1 MNSVDTIL
9 LENIDKPAS
18 LFVFPTNVAA
28 SRWADRLLRLRCQLN
43 AGGTIP
49 MEKFIAWDTFKQN
62 SIRSKIKNR
71 QSVPAVLRKMFIS
84 ALIRE
89 NAELCGQGKTPIFSS
104 LIQAEWAHSA
114 ADSFTGW
121 LTEMLPQLGAWF
133 KQTTG
138 LPIAQIQERSV
149 QEEFFTTEYCCPA
162 DSLEFHG
169 GKDDFRT
176 KTPRYSVTSVVNSYF
191 LDSDINGDLFTLA
204 LRYAQFLA
212 QRNLFEP
219 AWETPPFED
228 MGKEC
233 FIFFPESLSD
243 FSEYRELLAAS
254 GHVKTISAD
263 DAEVQR
269 QPCDVFFYDNSRSE
283 ITEAALYILA
293 LHKNQNVP
301 WDSISVS
308 IPDDTHYGPYLLR
321 EFANRNIPCVKQ
333 SGKPLAFYPAG
344 QFFAALTGCAS
355 ADFSFA
361 SVKELLLN
369 QHLPWKDNDAIQAL
383 IEFGI
388 KNNCITS
395 WTEEKDGGEIT
406 VNVWEDAFTH
416 PFGGIETQT
425 RRFFQDLKQ
434 RVNALCRAAS
444 FTDIRRQ
451 YFAFRERFFDMEK
464 VLSETDIVL
473 SRCISEL
480 MYLIEIEQSFPD
492 VRVPNHFAFFT
503 GYLREVTY
511 LAQQSSSGVAILPYR
526 TAAPAPFDCHIIL
539 DASQSSLSTV
549 FSPLAFLPKNKR
561 EKLGITDNDASLTFI
576 KLHRFNSR
584 LPAAFFC
591 SEQTFS
597 GYTIPHSALNAP
609 AKPRQRYGASE
620 GSGDPQFSNQFA
632 ADLYRAEGN
641 YYASLHSPMQAP
653 AQEQTETSV
662 PLELHQNQK
671 QGFEEWRT
679 RRQYSHESN
688 NALTQDHPLL
698 RVIRDRFCRNQ
709 EYKDKFSVS
718 SSSLEPYFQ
727 CPLIWIFSRVLH
739 LENVEAETGLMANNI
754 SGDVYHAVLNLFL
767 NELRQTG
774 EAIAAP
780 IISGDE
786 KKPILQIP
794 EYYSKL
800 LTEKIETVFESF
812 PRLPT
817 GEYQI
822 MSMLTAR
829 LLRAEKPLFFSRLE
843 DFLAEFIFCFAGFKV
858 IATEENYSL
867 PIDNYFLNGRIDCVL
882 EDIRGDSPQ
891 KNSMAIID
899 FKTKYKIEEGLANFQ
914 LPMYVRLAETK
925 YKKNVDTALFFSITD
940 SKPLVLFG
948 VTQGRKGDDCI
959 MRGSERYN
967 EIMNEFD
974 QNAARFAREISSGA
988 FSFSPS
994 HSEQCKDCEYNK
1006 VCRTLYQVY
1015 QGKNNGI

>member
-1 MNSVDTIL
+1 MNSVGTVL

-28 SRWADRLLRLRCQLN
+28 SRWADRLLRLRRQLN
-43 AGGTIP
+43 AGCTIA

-62 SIRSKIKNR
+62 SIRSKMKDR
-71 QSVPAVLRKMFIS
+71 QSVPAVLRKMFVS

-89 NAELCGQGKTPIFSS
+89 NAELCGEGKTPVFSS
-104 LIQAEWAHSA
+104 LIRAEWARQA
-114 ADSFTGW
+114 DADSFAGW

-133 KQTTG
+133 RQAAG
-138 LPIAQIQERSV
+138 LPIAQIQEAAAKGAATHRA
-149 QEEFFTTEYCCPA
+149 QGFTGD
-162 DSLEFHG
+162 DS
-169 GKDDFRT
+169 
-176 KTPRYSVTSVVNSYF
+176 
-191 LDSDINGDLFTLA
+191 DLFTLA

-212 QRNLFEP
+212 QHGLFEP

-254 GHVKTISAD
+254 GHVKTISAG
-263 DAEVQR
+263 DAETEQK
-269 QPCDVFFYDNSRSE
+269 PCDIFFYANSRGE

-293 LHKNQNVP
+293 LHKNQNIP

-308 IPDDTHYGPYLLR
+308 IPDNEDYGPYLLR
-321 EFANRNIPCVKQ
+321 EFTNRNIPCIKQ
-333 SGKPLAFYPAG
+333 SGKPLVLYPAG
-344 QFFAALTGCAS
+344 QFFTALAGCTS

-369 QHLPWKDNDAIQAL
+369 QHLPWKDNDSIQAL

-395 WTEEKDGGEIT
+395 WTEEKDGGEIA
-406 VNVWEDAFTH
+406 VNVWEDAFAH
-416 PFGGIETQT
+416 PFGGIKTQT
-425 RRFFQDLKQ
+425 RRFFEDLKQ

-444 FTDIRRQ
+444 FAEIRKQ
-451 YFAFRERFFDMEK
+451 YFAFREHFFDMEK
-464 VLSETDIVL
+464 ILSETDIVL

-480 MYLIEIEQSFPD
+480 TYLVEIEKSFPD
-492 VRVPNHFAFFT
+492 VRVPNHYAFFT

-539 DASQSSLSTV
+539 GASQSSLSAV
-549 FSPLAFLPKNKR
+549 FSPLAFLPKSKR
-561 EKLGITDNDASLTFI
+561 EKWGITDNDASLTFI
-576 KLHRFNSR
+576 KLHRLNSR
-584 LPAAFFC
+584 LPTAFFC

-609 AKPRQRYGASE
+609 AKPRQRYGGACE
-620 GSGDPQFSNQFA
+620 GGDDPQFSAQFA
-632 ADLYRAEGN
+632 ADLYRDESN
-641 YYASLHSPMQAP
+641 FYASLQSA
-653 AQEQTETSV
+653 AQTETAI
-662 PLELHQNQK
+662 PPELHQNQK
-671 QGFEEWRT
+671 QGFEKWQS
-679 RRQYSHESN
+679 RRQYANDTN
-688 NALTQDHPLL
+688 NIVTPDHPLL
-698 RVIRDRFCRNQ
+698 RTIRDRFCYSK

-718 SSSLEPYFQ
+718 SSSLAPYFQ

-739 LENVEAETGLMANNI
+739 LENVEAETGLMASNI

-767 NELRQTG
+767 NEIKQTG
-774 EAIAAP
+774 DVIATP

-786 KKPILQIP
+786 KKPALQLP

-800 LTEKIETVFESF
+800 LAEKIETVFESF
-812 PRLPT
+812 PRLPA

-829 LLRAEKPLFFSRLE
+829 LLRAQKPLFFSRLK
-843 DFLAEFIFCFAGFKV
+843 DFLAEFIFYFAGFKV

-867 PIDNYFLNGRIDCVL
+867 PKDNYFLNGRIDCIL
-882 EDIRGDSPQ
+882 EDTRGDSPHN
-891 KNSMAIID
+891 NSLAIVD
-899 FKTKYKIEEGLANFQ
+899 FKTKYKVEEGLVNFQ
-914 LPMYVRLAETK
+914 LPLYLRLAEDK
-925 YKKNVDTALFFSITD
+925 YKKDVHIASFFSIIDT
-940 SKPLVLFG
+940 KPLVLFG
-948 VTQGRKGDDCI
+948 DLEGKKNENDCI
-959 MRGSERYN
+959 MHGSGRYN

-974 QNAARFAREISSGA
+974 QNAERFAQEISSGA
-988 FSFSPS
+988 FSLSPP
-994 HSEQCKDCEYNK
+994 HPEQCQDCEYNK
-1006 VCRTLYQVY
+1006 VCRTLYRVY

>member
-1 MNSVDTIL
+1 MNSVDTVL
-9 LENIDKPAS
+9 LENIDKPSS
-18 LFVFPTNVAA
+18 LFVFPTNIAA
-28 SRWADRLLRLRCQLN
+28 SRWADRLLRLRR
-43 AGGTIP
+43 GGTIA

-62 SIRSKIKNR
+62 SIRSKMKNR

-89 NAELCGQGKTPIFSS
+89 NAELCGQGKTPLFSS
-104 LIQAEWAHSA
+104 LIRAEWAQS
-114 ADSFTGW
+114 ADSFAGW

-133 KQTTG
+133 RQTTG
-138 LPIAQIQERSV
+138 LPIAQIEDGTV
-149 QEEFFTTEYCCPA
+149 QEEFFTTE
-162 DSLEFHG
+162 FHG
-169 GKDDFRT
+169 GKDDFHT
-176 KTPRYSVTSVVNSYF
+176 KTPCSSVTSVVNSYS
-191 LDSDINGDLFTLA
+191 LDGGLAGDLFTLA
-204 LRYAQFLA
+204 LRYTQFLE
-212 QRNLFEP
+212 QNGLFEP

-243 FSEYRELLAAS
+243 FSEYKELLAAS

-269 QPCDVFFYDNSRSE
+269 QPCDVFFYDNSRGE

-293 LHKNQNVP
+293 LRKNQNVP

-321 EFANRNIPCVKQ
+321 EFANRNIPCVRQ
-333 SGKPLAFYPAG
+333 SGKPLASYPAG
-344 QFFAALTGCAS
+344 QFFAALEGCAS

-361 SVKELLLN
+361 SIKELLLN
-369 QHLPWKDNDAIQAL
+369 QHLPWKDGDDIQAL

-395 WTEEKDGGEIT
+395 WKEEKDGREIA
-406 VNVWEDAFTH
+406 VNVWEDAFTR
-416 PFGGIETQT
+416 PFGGIKTQT
-425 RRFFQDLKQ
+425 RRFFEDLKQ
-434 RVNALCRAAS
+434 RVSTLCRAAS
-444 FTDIRRQ
+444 FSDIRRQ
-451 YFAFRERFFDMEK
+451 YFAFRGRFFDMEK

-473 SRCISEL
+473 SRCIAEL
-480 MYLIEIEQSFPD
+480 TYLVEIEKSFPD
-492 VRVPNHFAFFT
+492 ARIPDHYGFFT

-526 TAAPAPFDCHIIL
+526 TAAAAPFDCHIIL
-539 DASQSSLSTV
+539 GANQSSLSAV
-549 FSPLAFLPKNKR
+549 FSPLAFLPKSKR

-609 AKPRQRYGASE
+609 AKPRQRYSD
-620 GSGDPQFSNQFA
+620 DPQFSNQFA
-632 ADLYRAEGN
+632 ADLYREESN
-641 YYASLHSPMQAP
+641 YYASLHSPAR
-653 AQEQTETSV
+653 EQTETAV
-662 PLELHQNQK
+662 PSELHQAQK
-671 QGFEEWRT
+671 QGFEKWRT
-679 RRQYSHESN
+679 RRQYADDRN
-688 NALTQDHPLL
+688 NALPPDHPLL
-698 RVIRDRFCRNQ
+698 CAIRDRFCYNE

-739 LENVEAETGLMANNI
+739 LENVEAETGLMAYNI
-754 SGDVYHAVLNLFL
+754 SGDIYHAVLNLFL
-767 NELRQTG
+767 SELKQTG
-774 EAIAAP
+774 ETIAAP
-780 IISGDE
+780 IISGDD
-786 KKPILQIP
+786 KKPAPELP

-800 LTEKIETVFESF
+800 LAEKVETVFESF
-812 PRLPT
+812 PRLPS
-817 GEYQI
+817 GEYQV

-829 LLRAEKPLFFSRLE
+829 LLRAQKPLFLSRLE
-843 DFLAEFIFCFAGFKV
+843 NFLAEFIYCFAGFKV
-858 IATEENYSL
+858 IATEETYSL
-867 PIDNYFLNGRIDCVL
+867 PKDNYFLNGRIDCVL

-891 KNSMAIID
+891 KDSLVIVD
-899 FKTKYKIEEGLANFQ
+899 FKTKYKIEEGLAHFQ
-914 LPMYVRLAETK
+914 LPLYLRLAETK

-948 VTQGRKGDDCI
+948 VTRGMEEDDCV

-974 QNAARFAREISSGA
+974 QNAARFAREISGGA

-994 HSEQCKDCEYNK
+994 RPEQCENCEHNK
-1006 VCRTLYQVY
+1006 VCRALYRVY

>member
-28 SRWADRLLRLRCQLN
+28 SRWADRLLRLRRQIN

-49 MEKFIAWDTFKQN
+49 MDKFIAWDTFKQN

-89 NAELCGQGKTPIFSS
+89 NAELCGQGKTPVFLS
-104 LIQAEWAHSA
+104 LIREEWAHSA
-114 ADSFTGW
+114 ARPADSFAGW
-121 LTEMLPQLGAWF
+121 LTEILPQLGVWF

-138 LPIAQIQERSV
+138 LPIAQI
-149 QEEFFTTEYCCPA
+149 EEIA
-162 DSLEFHG
+162 DKQRAQSFA
-169 GKDDFRT
+169 DD
-176 KTPRYSVTSVVNSYF
+176 
-191 LDSDINGDLFTLA
+191 LAGDLFTLA
-204 LRYAQFLA
+204 LRYTQFLA
-212 QRNLFEP
+212 RNGLFEP

-228 MGKEC
+228 TGKEC

-243 FSEYRELLAAS
+243 FSEYKELLAAS
-254 GHVKTISAD
+254 GHVKTINAG
-263 DAEVQR
+263 DAEA
-269 QPCDVFFYDNSRSE
+269 QPCDVFFYDNSRGE

-293 LHKNQNVP
+293 LRKNQNVP

-308 IPDDTHYGPYLLR
+308 IPDNEDYGPYLLR

-344 QFFAALTGCAS
+344 QFFTALSGCAS

-383 IEFGI
+383 IAFGV
-388 KNNCITS
+388 KNNCVTS
-395 WTEEKDGGEIT
+395 WTEEKDGGEIA

-416 PFGGIETQT
+416 PLGGIETQT
-425 RRFFQDLKQ
+425 RRFFEDLKR
-434 RVNALCRAAS
+434 RVNALCRAGS
-444 FTDIRRQ
+444 FADIRKQ
-451 YFAFRERFFDMEK
+451 YFAFREHFFDMEK

-480 MYLIEIEQSFPD
+480 MYLVEIEKSFPD
-492 VRVPNHFAFFT
+492 VHVPDHYGFFT

-539 DASQSSLSTV
+539 GASQNNLSAV
-549 FSPLAFLPKNKR
+549 FSPLAFLPKNNR
-561 EKLGITDNDASLTFI
+561 EKLGITDHDASLTFI

-609 AKPRQRYGASE
+609 VKPRRRYGASE
-620 GSGDPQFSNQFA
+620 GSNDPQFSNQFA
-632 ADLYRAEGN
+632 ADLYREESN
-641 YYASLHSPMQAP
+641 YYASLHSP
-653 AQEQTETSV
+653 AQGETETAV
-662 PLELHQNQK
+662 PSELHQNQK

-679 RRQYSHESN
+679 RRQYGHESDN
-688 NALTQDHPLL
+688 DLPPDHPLL
-698 RVIRDRFCRNQ
+698 RAIRDRFCYNQ
-709 EYKDKFSVS
+709 EYKNKVSAIETADTTTISDIKTSLISKFSVS
-718 SSSLEPYFQ
+718 SSSLDLYFQ

-739 LENVEAETGLMANNI
+739 LENVEAETGLMAYNI
-754 SGDVYHAVLNLFL
+754 AGDVYHAVLNLFL
-767 NELRQTG
+767 NELKQTG

-786 KKPILQIP
+786 KKPAPQLP

-800 LTEKIETVFESF
+800 LAEKVETVFESF
-812 PRLPT
+812 PRLPNSD
-817 GEYQI
+817 YQL

-829 LLRAEKPLFFSRLE
+829 LLRAQKQLFLSRLE
-843 DFLAEFIFCFAGFKV
+843 NFLAEFIFCFAGFKV
-858 IATEENYSL
+858 IATEETYSL
-867 PIDNYFLNGRIDCVL
+867 PKDNYFLNGRIDCVL

-891 KNSMAIID
+891 KNSLVIVD
-899 FKTKYKIEEGLANFQ
+899 FKTKYKIEEGLAHFQ

-948 VTQGRKGDDCI
+948 VTQGMEGDDCI

-974 QNAARFAREISSGA
+974 ENAARFAREISSG
-988 FSFSPS
+988 SFSLSPS
-994 HSEQCKDCEYNK
+994 RSEQCNDCEYNK
-1006 VCRTLYQVY
+1006 VCRTLYRVY
-1015 QGKNNGI
+1015 QGKTNGI

>member
-1 MNSVDTIL
+1 MNSVDTVL
-9 LENIDKPAS
+9 LENIDKSSS

-28 SRWADRLLRLRCQLN
+28 SRWADRLLRLRR
-43 AGGTIP
+43 GGTIA

-62 SIRSKIKNR
+62 SIRSKINNR

-89 NAELCGQGKTPIFSS
+89 NAQLCGQGKTPVFSS
-104 LIQAEWAHSA
+104 LIRAEWAQSA
-114 ADSFTGW
+114 AGSFAEW

-133 KQTTG
+133 RQAVG
-138 LPIAQIQERSV
+138 LPIAQIA
-149 QEEFFTTEYCCPA
+149 EEAAIQRAQSLTGD
-162 DSLEFHG
+162 DS
-169 GKDDFRT
+169 
-176 KTPRYSVTSVVNSYF
+176 
-191 LDSDINGDLFTLA
+191 DLFTLA
-204 LRYAQFLA
+204 LRYTQFLE
-212 QRNLFEP
+212 RHNLFEP

-263 DAEVQR
+263 DAEA
-269 QPCDVFFYDNSRSE
+269 QPCDVFFYANSRGE

-293 LHKNQNVP
+293 LRKNQNVP

-308 IPDDTHYGPYLLR
+308 IPDDAHYGPYLLR

-333 SGKPLAFYPAG
+333 SGRPLALYPAG
-344 QFFAALTGCAS
+344 QFFTALSDCAS

-369 QHLPWKDNDAIQAL
+369 QHIPWKDSDDIQAL

-395 WTEEKDGGEIT
+395 WKEEKDGGEIA

-416 PFGGIETQT
+416 PFGGIKTQT
-425 RRFFQDLKQ
+425 RRFFEDLKQ
-434 RVNALCRAAS
+434 RVNALCRAAAFS
-444 FTDIRRQ
+444 DIRRQ

-473 SRCISEL
+473 SRCIAEL
-480 MYLIEIEQSFPD
+480 TYLVEIEKSFPD
-492 VRVPNHFAFFT
+492 ARVPDHYGFFT

-526 TAAPAPFDCHIIL
+526 TAAPAPFDCHIVL
-539 DASQSSLSTV
+539 GANQSSLSAV
-549 FSPLAFLPKNKR
+549 FSPLTFLPKNKR
-561 EKLGITDNDASLTFI
+561 EKLGITDNDASQTFI
-576 KLHRFNSR
+576 KLHRLNSR

-609 AKPRQRYGASE
+609 AKPRQRYGD
-620 GSGDPQFSNQFA
+620 DPQFSAQFA
-632 ADLYRAEGN
+632 ADLYREESN
-641 YYASLHSPMQAP
+641 YYASFHLP
-653 AQEQTETSV
+653 AREQTETAV
-662 PLELHQNQK
+662 PSELHQNQK

-679 RRQYSHESN
+679 RRQYTDDRN
-688 NALTQDHPLL
+688 NPLTQDHPLL
-698 RVIRDRFCRNQ
+698 RTIRDRFCYNQ

-718 SSSLEPYFQ
+718 SSSLELYFQ
-727 CPLIWIFSRVLH
+727 CPLIWIFSRVLN
-739 LENVEAETGLMANNI
+739 LENVEAETGLMAYNI

-767 NELRQTG
+767 NELKRTG

-780 IISGDE
+780 VISGDD
-786 KKPILQIP
+786 KKPSRQLP

-800 LTEKIETVFESF
+800 LAEKVEMVFESF
-812 PRLPT
+812 PRLPA
-817 GEYQI
+817 GEYQR

-829 LLRAEKPLFFSRLE
+829 LLRAQKPLFLSRLE
-843 DFLAEFIFCFAGFKV
+843 NFLAEFISCFAGFKV
-858 IATEENYSL
+858 IATEETYSL
-867 PIDNYFLNGRIDCVL
+867 PKDNYFLNGRIDCIL

-891 KNSMAIID
+891 KNSLAIVD
-899 FKTKYKIEEGLANFQ
+899 FKTKYKIEEGFAHFQ
-914 LPMYVRLAETK
+914 LPLYVRLAETK
-925 YKKNVDTALFFSITD
+925 YEKNADTALFFSITD
-940 SKPLVLFG
+940 SRPLVLFG
-948 VTQGRKGDDCI
+948 VIQDMKEDDCI

-994 HSEQCKDCEYNK
+994 HPEQCQDCEYNK
-1006 VCRTLYQVY
+1006 VCRALYRVY
-1015 QGKNNGI
+1015 QGKTNGI

>member
-1 MNSVDTIL
+1 LNSVDTIL
-9 LENIDKPAS
+9 LENIDKSAS

-28 SRWADRLLRLRCQLN
+28 SRWADRLLRLRRQLN

-62 SIRSKIKNR
+62 SIRSKMKDR

-89 NAELCGQGKTPIFSS
+89 NAELCGQGKTPVFSS
-104 LIQAEWAHSA
+104 LIQAEWARAA

-133 KQTTG
+133 RQTTG
-138 LPIAQIQERSV
+138 LPIAQIA
-149 QEEFFTTEYCCPA
+149 EEA
-162 DSLEFHG
+162 DNVAAIQKAQSLIG
-169 GKDDFRT
+169 DD
-176 KTPRYSVTSVVNSYF
+176 
-191 LDSDINGDLFTLA
+191 GDLFTLA
-204 LRYAQFLA
+204 FRYTQFLA
-212 QRNLFEP
+212 QHSLFEP

-228 MGKEC
+228 TGKEC

-254 GHVKTISAD
+254 GHVKTISSD
-263 DAEVQR
+263 DAGTQS
-269 QPCDVFFYDNSRSE
+269 CDVFFYDNSRSE

-308 IPDDTHYGPYLLR
+308 IPDDTQYGPYLLR

-369 QHLPWKDNDAIQAL
+369 QHLPWKDSDTINAL

-395 WTEEKDGGEIT
+395 WTEEKDGGEIA

-416 PFGGIETQT
+416 PLGGIETQT
-425 RRFFQDLKQ
+425 RRFFEDLKQ
-434 RVNALCRAAS
+434 RVNALCRADS
-444 FTDIRRQ
+444 FADIRRQ
-451 YFAFRERFFDMEK
+451 YFAFRGRFFDMEK
-464 VLSETDIVL
+464 ILSETNIVL

-480 MYLIEIEQSFPD
+480 TYLVEIEKSFPG
-492 VRVPNHFAFFT
+492 VRVPDHYAFFT

-539 DASQSSLSTV
+539 DANQSSLSAV
-549 FSPLAFLPKNKR
+549 FSPLAFLPKSKR
-561 EKLGITDNDASLTFI
+561 EKLDITDNDASLTFI
-576 KLHRFNSR
+576 KLHQFNSR

-609 AKPRQRYGASE
+609 VKPRQRYG
-620 GSGDPQFSNQFA
+620 GDPQFSNQFA
-632 ADLYRAEGN
+632 ADLYREESN
-641 YYASLHSPMQAP
+641 YYASLHSPAQSDTQGDTRGD

-662 PLELHQNQK
+662 PLELHQSQK

-679 RRQYSHESN
+679 RRQYAHESN

-698 RVIRDRFCRNQ
+698 RLIRDRFCYHK

-727 CPLIWIFSRVLH
+727 CPLIWVFSRVLN

-754 SGDVYHAVLNLFL
+754 TGNVYHAVLNLFL
-767 NELRQTG
+767 DELKQTG

-780 IISGDE
+780 VIGGDE
-786 KKPILQIP
+786 KKPVPQLP

-800 LTEKIETVFESF
+800 LAEKIEIVFESF
-812 PRLPT
+812 PRLSA
-817 GEYQI
+817 GEYQL

-829 LLRAEKPLFFSRLE
+829 LLRAQKPLFFSRLE
-843 DFLAEFIFCFAGFKV
+843 NFLAEFISCFAGFKI

-867 PIDNYFLNGRIDCVL
+867 PIDNYFLNGRIDCIL

-891 KNSMAIID
+891 KNSLAIVD

-925 YKKNVDTALFFSITD
+925 YKKNVDTALFFSIAD

-948 VTQGRKGDDCI
+948 VTHGMEGDDCI

-967 EIMNEFD
+967 EIMNKFD

-994 HSEQCKDCEYNK
+994 HYEQCQNCEYNK